1 MRAKSR
7 MSHRVLFRTFLLC
20 LAGLACVAAAP
31 APASSYNPRE
41 TFAPLDFYP
50 PPNAYRAADGT
61 PGPAFWQNRAD
72 YTIHAALKPATHSI
86 SGTVQIRY
94 TNNSPGPLDVI
105 WLLLEQN
112 LYKPE
117 SRGNLSLGGR
127 PGVLSEIPLGITD
140 GIILDDVRV
149 TMGGRSFAVQ
159 PIISDTRGQIRL
171 PAPLPTGGKAMLD
184 IRYHYM
190 VPKEPWGGRTGWMDS
205 KNGPIYSIAQ
215 WYPRVAV
222 YDDLRGWDT
231 LPYLQQE
238 FYLEYGDFDYSVTV
252 PANWIV
258 ASPGELQ
265 NPDEVL
271 TPAERARLAQ
281 ARQSDKTVMIRRWN
295 EPAGSSTGTRTW
307 HFVMHDT
314 RDVAFGASPAFNWD
328 AARMRLPGGRSGLA
342 MSVYP
347 VEATNWGR
355 STEYLKDAVER
366 FSAKWYPFPWP
377 NALNVAGPAAGM
389 EYPAMAFDPI
399 DATPKVLFYV
409 TAHEI
414 GHSWFPMLVGF
425 NERRNAWMDEGINT
439 FIDVYESDEF
449 NHGEFAPKRD
459 TEYAPGGGNPVD
471 EILKVL
477 ADSEAPPIISRA
489 DTIPEKYRHPV
500 TYFKTALGM
509 VLLREQVLGP
519 ERFDPAFRRFIA
531 AWAFKHPTPADFFRA
546 MESEAG
552 EDLSWFW
559 RGWFYNNW
567 QLDLAVTGITPFP
580 NDAAFKGALVTVQ
593 SLDKMVMPVTL
604 RVTFADGASRD
615 VRLPAETWIR
625 QASTRVPVMSNSAIV
640 RAELDP
646 DHKIPDKD
654 RSNNVFS
661 AR

>member
-1 MRAKSR
+1 
-7 MSHRVLFRTFLLC
+7 
-20 LAGLACVAAAP
+20 
-31 APASSYNPRE
+31 
-41 TFAPLDFYP
+41 
-50 PPNAYRAADGT
+50 
-61 PGPAFWQNRAD
+61 
-72 YTIHAALKPATHSI
+72 
-86 SGTVQIRY
+86 
-94 TNNSPGPLDVI
+94 
-105 WLLLEQN
+105 
-112 LYKPE
+112 
-117 SRGNLSLGGR
+117 
-127 PGVLSEIPLGITD
+127 
-140 GIILDDVRV
+140 
-149 TMGGRSFAVQ
+149 
-159 PIISDTRGQIRL
+159 
-171 PAPLPTGGKAMLD
+171 
-184 IRYHYM
+184 
-190 VPKEPWGGRTGWMDS
+190 
-205 KNGPIYSIAQ
+205 
-215 WYPRVAV
+215 
-222 YDDLRGWDT
+222 
-231 LPYLQQE
+231 
-238 FYLEYGDFDYSVTV
+238 
-252 PANWIV
+252 WIV

-265 NPDEVL
+265 NPEQVL
-271 TPAERARLAQ
+271 TPTERSRLAQ

-295 EPAGSSTGTRTW
+295 EPTGSATATKTW
-307 HFVMHDT
+307 HFVMHNS

-328 AARMRLPGGRSGLA
+328 AARMRLPGGRNGLA

-347 VEATNWGR
+347 AEAKAWDR
-355 STEYLKDAVER
+355 STEYLKDSVER
-366 FSAKWYPFPWP
+366 FSAKWYPFPWT

-399 DATPKVLFYV
+399 DATPKTLFFV

-425 NERRNAWMDEGINT
+425 NERRWAWMDEGINT

-459 TEYAPGGGNPVD
+459 SEYAPKGGNPVD
-471 EILKVL
+471 EILPIL
-477 ADSEAPPIISRA
+477 ADPDTPPPMSRA
-489 DTIPEKYRHPV
+489 DTIQEKYRHPV

-580 NDAAFKGALVTVQ
+580 DKAPFKGSLVTVE
-593 SLDKMVMPVTL
+593 SLDKMILPATL
-604 RVTFADGASRD
+604 RVTFANGASRD

-625 QASTRVPVMSNSAIV
+625 QASTNIPVVSNSPVV

-654 RSNNVFS
+654 RSNNDF
-661 AR
+661 ALR

>member
-1 MRAKSR
+1 
-7 MSHRVLFRTFLLC
+7 MSLRVLFRSCLLC
-20 LAGLACVAAAP
+20 VVALGCAAA
-31 APASSYNPRE
+31 ATAGTYNPRE

-72 YTIHAALKPATHSI
+72 YTIKAALDPATHSV

-127 PGVLSEIPLGITD
+127 PGVLSEVPLGITQ
-140 GIILDDVRV
+140 GMILDDVRV
-149 TMGGRSFAVQ
+149 TMGGRTVAVQ
-159 PIISDTRGQIRL
+159 PIISDTRGLIRL
-171 PAPLPTGGKAMLD
+171 PAALPTGGKAVVD
-184 IRYHYM
+184 IRYHYT

-222 YDDLRGWDT
+222 YDDLRGWDA

-271 TPAERARLAQ
+271 TSTERARLAQ
-281 ARQSDKTVMIRRWN
+281 ARQSDKTVIIRRWN
-295 EPAGSSTGTRTW
+295 EPRPSGGTRTW
-307 HFVMHDT
+307 HFIMHDS

-328 AARMRLPGGRSGLA
+328 AARMNLPGARTGLA

-355 STEYLKDAVER
+355 STEYLKDSVER
-366 FSAKWYPFPWP
+366 YSAKWYPFPWP

-399 DATPKVLFYV
+399 DASPKVLFYV

-449 NHGEFAPKRD
+449 NHGEYAPKRD
-459 TEYAPGGGNPVD
+459 SEYAPGGGNPAD

-477 ADSEAPPIISRA
+477 ADPDAPPIMSRA
-489 DTIPEKYRHPV
+489 DTIPDQYRHPV

-509 VLLREQVLGP
+509 VILREQILGP
-519 ERFDPAFRRFIA
+519 DRFDPAFRRFIA

-593 SLDKMVMPVTL
+593 SLDKMVLPVTL
-604 RVTFADGASRD
+604 RVTFADGTSRD
-615 VRLPAETWIR
+615 MRLPAETWIR
-625 QASTRVPVMSNSAIV
+625 QASTRVPVISNSPIV

-654 RSNNVFS
+654 RSNNQFAV
-661 AR
+661 R